1 MLNSPIFNSYPKK
14 LVLSL
19 TRCPSGKNSELG
31 IQHWSDPLYV
41 FVVTLRITSLR
52 AGRPEQ

>member
-31 IQHWSDPLYV
+31 IQHWADPLYV